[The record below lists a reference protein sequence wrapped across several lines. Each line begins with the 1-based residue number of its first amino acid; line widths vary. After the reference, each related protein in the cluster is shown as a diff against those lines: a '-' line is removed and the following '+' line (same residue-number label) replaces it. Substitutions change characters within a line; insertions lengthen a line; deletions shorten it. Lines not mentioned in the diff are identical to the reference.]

1 MFIRALFVVCLL
13 CVTGC
18 AEDGN
23 PVASG
28 GELIVE
34 DVIVGDGAE
43 ITVGKGALVDYVG
56 TLEDGTMFDTSLPE
70 DGGPGP
76 FSFIFGVGQ
85 VIAGWDQGLVG
96 MRVGGRRILTIPASL
111 AYGSQSRPGIPANS
125 TLIFEV
131 VLLLVQE

>member
-1 MFIRALFVVCLL
+1 MFIRVLLAVCLL
-13 CVTGC
+13 CVTGW
-18 AEDGN
+18 ADDEN
-23 PVASG
+23 PVSSG

-34 DVIVGDGAE
+34 DLVVGDGAE
-43 ITVGKGALVDYVG
+43 ITVGKGALVDFVG
-56 TLEDGTMFDTSLPE
+56 TLENGSVFDTSLPE
-70 DGGPGP
+70 GGGAGP

-96 MRVGGRRILTIPASL
+96 MRVGGRRILRIPASL
-111 AYGSQSRPGIPANS
+111 AYGSQSRLGIPANS